1 MLFDTLKIL
10 IKNMGIRTKTAKE
23 LYLHR
28 NTLFYRIKKIESILD
43 CSLDRE
49 EKLIELGAAIRLY
62 EVM

>member
-1 MLFDTLKIL
+1 MSEISDFL
-10 IKNMGIRTKTAKE
+10 GKE

>member
-1 MLFDTLKIL
+1 MSEISDFL
-10 IKNMGIRTKTAKE
+10 AKE

-28 NTLFYRIKKIESILD
+28 NTLFYRITKIESILG

-49 EKLIELGAAIRLY
+49 GKLIELGAAIRLY